1 MTFDLLL
8 AKYQKM
14 YNVYRNKGEEFSGN
28 AKVRLLLKC
37 ISHSGLNG
45 TIEILKVRIITSIT
59 AVSYTTVA
67 NRLSTVV
74 SELLG
79 YITNTLNISELSTNY
94 SLVVYNNDGSIN
106 TRFHKK

>member
-1 MTFDLLL
+1 MYTGIKVKSLVKMLRFD
-8 AKYQKM
+8 Y
-14 YNVYRNKGEEFSGN
+14 Y
-28 AKVRLLLKC
+28 LKC

-79 YITNTLNISELSTNY
+79 YITNTLNIS
-94 SLVVYNNDGSIN
+94 
-106 TRFHKK
+106 